1 MSAIEDSM
9 KAAAKAAEAAAR
21 FCRTMMRLEHPSYC
35 KETREEQFLDDWFVT
50 RKMGKEPTF
59 ADAIEW
65 ADKTMID
72 KACEVLKKHLFTQ
85 VVGRYDGEYSH
96 VIQEVYT
103 QVVPK
108 FATAEDMIMV
118 LRNEMEE

>member
-1 MSAIEDSM
+1 MKRIREYLKERNIPEDSL
-9 KAAAKAAEAAAR
+9 EANSI
-21 FCRTMMRLEHPSYC
+21 LEGYEKGC
-35 KETREEQFLDDWFVT
+35 KD
-50 RKMGKEPTF
+50 
-59 ADAIEW
+59 
-65 ADKTMID
+65 MID

-85 VVGRYDGEYSH
+85 VVGWYDGEYSH